1 MNSRATKNPTNR
13 LTLSIT
19 RAPLTCP
26 DGGSEGSEHRA
37 ESACDIRQASDQFVE
52 AFELLSKPPI
62 AQLWLVPSCHSLL
75 VKCRRISTTQE
86 SSHLTSKEPT
96 GLAIII

>member
-1 MNSRATKNPTNR
+1 
-13 LTLSIT
+13 LFFIT
-19 RAPLTCP
+19 QPPLTCP

-37 ESACDIRQASDQFVE
+37 ESAGDIRQVSDQFVE

-86 SSHLTSKEPT
+86 SSHLTSKYTT

>member
-1 MNSRATKNPTNR
+1 VVQKAQNIGQNLPVIFVK
-13 LTLSIT
+13 L
-19 RAPLTCP
+19 
-26 DGGSEGSEHRA
+26 
-37 ESACDIRQASDQFVE
+37 SDQFAE